1 MSTFLE
7 YKHFLLAKNS
17 GKGVNVQNAGSLEHF
32 SASAKVRGHAENIT
46 REAPPPT
53 RTSTHLRPPHL
64 PRQRHRARN
73 PPSPPARTHPRSPR
87 RRPPPDSTTARPS
100 RAARER
106 DACRERISTRQRRAG
121 FPARARARGDQAD
134 GDGARSARSRP
145 RVPSP
150 SVSLRYSPATP
161 RSQISSMFGLVQR
174 FLELIFVG

>member
-7 YKHFLLAKNS
+7 RVHTFSFSQELWKRRKRAKRRVL
-17 GKGVNVQNAGSLEHF
+17 GAF

-87 RRPPPDSTTARPS
+87 RRSPPDSTTARPS

-106 DACRERISTRQRRAG
+106 EACRERSPTRPRRAG
-121 FPARARARGDQAD
+121 FAARADAVTRQTETGLD
-134 GDGARSARSRP
+134 P
-145 RVPSP
+145 RD
-150 SVSLRYSPATP
+150 PAP
-161 RSQISSMFGLVQR
+161 AFRHLP
-174 FLELIFVG
+174 